1 MSSDLGVA
9 FYKNNGNAVKVTVN
23 EFRDNWY
30 LHIREYIMDGD
41 TGAWYPSKSGYSI
54 PADEVSSLIPLLQK
68 AEKLVTQR
76 HKINNQLELD
86 LE

>member
-1 MSSDLGVA
+1 MNNDFGVA

-23 EFRDNWY
+23 EFRGNLY

-54 PADEVSSLIPLLQK
+54 PADEVSSIIPLLQK
-68 AEKLVTQR
+68 AEELVAKR
-76 HKINNQLELD
+76 HKTNNQLELD